1 MKVHV
6 EIAVTVGRPHSPAA
20 EVGQRYAMTAEVN
33 SGDNPLYVLRA
44 VQAAITS
51 ATDDLAAAITAVN
64 GDIDAS

>member
-6 EIAVTVGRPHSPAA
+6 EIAVTVGKQFPEA